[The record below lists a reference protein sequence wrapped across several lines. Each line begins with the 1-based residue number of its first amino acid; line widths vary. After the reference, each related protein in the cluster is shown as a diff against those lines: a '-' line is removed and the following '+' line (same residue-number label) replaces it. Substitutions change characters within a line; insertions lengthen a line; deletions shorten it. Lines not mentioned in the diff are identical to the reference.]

1 MPFNGHGPGC
11 ACCKGPAAWSALLPS
26 LNPLAPA
33 TSVDSLVVTATNQP
47 QVVKTSFVRDWFRI
61 PNWALPTRALPEVSD
76 DDDSLIALDA
86 ILAGRTKSP
95 IRVDDLKAFL
105 RNDERTNVISSRGLE
120 FLLTYNRY
128 RAAFFALP
136 QEKQAPHP
144 DTALQGLSLANRA
157 IEIQSQFRTPRP
169 TRSRLSK
176 ALPPPP
182 TAIAPHTSL
191 IQAYP
196 QLDVECQPL
205 RPELQNIIDLYMQP
219 HSLSSITPLISQYT
233 LSQALSSAKLTTHP
247 SALDPVASRIH
258 SHLTVDVLPRFL
270 DDAVVNLSASTS
282 RGRMLIACISL
293 AAAIVLEV
301 FLILY
306 RTGRAARLLA
316 LPLWILA
323 IGYAIGSH
331 TGLCFW
337 LAWRGTREHKSHE
350 LVEPMLSAS
359 PNNRAFG
366 TSSTALVSEPQ
377 RPAPLLFRFDFLK
390 RARKTNS
397 SDNLSRSD
405 NIAEKGQLPSDINL
419 GVSVDKG
426 RWPEESQRDTFNNYV
441 LSSTE
446 SRNSSAP
453 LVDRKHGFV
462 KRLMRLTG
470 TAVDTTAVEDSGVR
484 KLQARVGVRV
494 AIWLFLGTSV
504 VTGVI
509 MAIP

>member
-169 TRSRLSK
+169 TRSLYVKPSF
-176 ALPPPP
+176 
-182 TAIAPHTSL
+182 
-191 IQAYP
+191 
-196 QLDVECQPL
+196 
-205 RPELQNIIDLYMQP
+205 IIGEINHP
-219 HSLSSITPLISQYT
+219 
-233 LSQALSSAKLTTHP
+233 P

-270 DDAVVNLSASTS
+270 DDA
-282 RGRMLIACISL
+282 RQQ
-293 AAAIVLEV
+293 IVLEV

-426 RWPEESQRDTFNNYV
+426 RWREESQRDTFNNYV